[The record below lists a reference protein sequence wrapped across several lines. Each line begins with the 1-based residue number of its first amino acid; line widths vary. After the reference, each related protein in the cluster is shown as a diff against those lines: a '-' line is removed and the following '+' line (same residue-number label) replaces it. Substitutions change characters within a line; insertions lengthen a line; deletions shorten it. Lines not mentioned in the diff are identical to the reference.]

1 MIDSRS
7 IPLAET
13 GSFRRLARRATMV
26 RLVLGTALA
35 LTAVAAIL
43 SARRLDIG
51 ESPVFASGN
60 SGIVVLDLS
69 SSIDSVPAPEIQAA
83 LRRIADGHGRAGL
96 VLFSDVA
103 YEALPS
109 AASSVELR
117 SYLRFFQQPPSPDS
131 RRTSLLPGGRR
142 ARRTITPWTRSF
154 RGGTRI
160 SGGLE
165 LARRMIQEHPGRTH
179 DVLLISDL
187 NDSLF
192 DLGEL
197 TTALLQYRQEG
208 IHLRV
213 IPVGATNENRDF
225 FAHRL
230 GHGIFVPT
238 AELVRPPRR
247 QNAGDAPGT
256 LIALA
261 VVLALLLGVNEL
273 ACGRLD
279 WSRA

>member
-1 MIDSRS
+1 MIGARS
-7 IPLAET
+7 IPLAESA
-13 GSFRRLARRATMV
+13 SFRRPARRTAVV
-26 RLVLGTALA
+26 RLALGSALA
-35 LTAVAAIL
+35 LVGAAAIL

-51 ESPVFASGN
+51 ESAVFASGN

-69 SSIDSVPAPEIQAA
+69 SSIDSVPAPEIGIA

-109 AASSVELR
+109 SAASSELR
-117 SYLRFFQQPPSPDS
+117 SYLRFFRQPPEPDT
-131 RRTSLLPGGRR
+131 RRAQLLPRGRR
-142 ARRTITPWTRSF
+142 ARRTVTPWTRSF

-160 SGGLE
+160 SGGLQ
-165 LARRMIQEHPGRTH
+165 LARRMIHEHPGRTH
-179 DVLLISDL
+179 DVLLVSDL
-187 NDSLF
+187 KDSLF

-197 TTALLQYRQEG
+197 TTALLQYRQDG
-208 IHLRV
+208 IRLRV
-213 IPVGATNENRDF
+213 IAVGATEENRDF
-225 FAHRL
+225 FSKRL

-238 AELVRPPRR
+238 AELTRPPRR
-247 QNAGDAPGT
+247 QSSGDTPGS

-261 VVLALLLGVNEL
+261 VVLAFLLGVNEL